1 MNVYR
6 WVLSEK
12 WKQKPK
18 WLDLTAECRWQMDR
32 NYPVWGIKNK
42 KREEKKAQSLKAM
55 LGDIQQFNGCVIGFP
70 EGGEKIGQKKE

>member
-1 MNVYR
+1 
-6 WVLSEK
+6 
-12 WKQKPK
+12 
-18 WLDLTAECRWQMDR
+18 MDR